1 MDKNRYKQVDG
12 SPTLFRDTQSGAIVN
27 VNEME
32 VERARKIKA
41 MRKAKANEFEQVK
54 EDVQQMKSDLTDIKS
69 LLHRLAERT

>member
-12 SPTLFRDTQSGAIVN
+12 SPMLFRDTHSGAIVN

-32 VERARKIKA
+32 VDRARKIKA
-41 MRKAKANEFEQVK
+41 MRKAKAEEFEQVK

-69 LLHRLAERT
+69 LLQRLAENT

>member
-41 MRKAKANEFEQVK
+41 MRKAKADEFEQVK
-54 EDVQQMKSDLTDIKS
+54 D
-69 LLHRLAERT
+69 RY